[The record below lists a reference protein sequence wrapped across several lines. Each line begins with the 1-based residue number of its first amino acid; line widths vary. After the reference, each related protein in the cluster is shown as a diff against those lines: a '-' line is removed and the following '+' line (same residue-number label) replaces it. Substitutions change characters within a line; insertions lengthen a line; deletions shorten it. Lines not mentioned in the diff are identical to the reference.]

1 MPCGQYAHGMERLKA
16 LEIGDVVKAD
26 CRLDEINSE
35 FPVLKHMEST
45 SVNVEEVNYLAKRLE
60 RFDSHQAVQFQAMA
74 HKLELLDLKDLIN
87 LTFCCQQVTVITNFS
102 DLDNI
107 GRKHYQYKSGSCG
120 EAEKVEMLDGEKT
133 VRRLIDGGNGTV
145 TPYGVVYSDGI
156 RLEQVYDG
164 RFFPIAPMGRMSLR
178 LR

>member
-1 MPCGQYAHGMERLKA
+1 MPCGQYAHSMERLKA
-16 LEIGDVVKAD
+16 
-26 CRLDEINSE
+26 
-35 FPVLKHMEST
+35 F
-45 SVNVEEVNYLAKRLE
+45 
-60 RFDSHQAVQFQAMA
+60 
-74 HKLELLDLKDLIN
+74 
-87 LTFCCQQVTVITNFS
+87 FS

-133 VRRLIDGGNGTV
+133 DRRLIDGGNGTV

-164 RFFPIAPMGRMSLR
+164 RFFPYCPYGPNVIASVWALKIPQRSVCG
-178 LR
+178 

>member
-45 SVNVEEVNYLAKRLE
+45 SVNMEEVDYLAKRLE

-74 HKLELLDLKDLIN
+74 
-87 LTFCCQQVTVITNFS
+87 QSRPTVLF
-102 DLDNI
+102 
-107 GRKHYQYKSGSCG
+107 
-120 EAEKVEMLDGEKT
+120 
-133 VRRLIDGGNGTV
+133 
-145 TPYGVVYSDGI
+145 
-156 RLEQVYDG
+156 
-164 RFFPIAPMGRMSLR
+164 IAMA
-178 LR
+178 